1 MNENYAVP
9 AVALVVV
16 ATVFVGA
23 FGLRISRTTSDFYV
37 ASRTVGPRL
46 NAAAISGEYLSA
58 ASFLGIAGL
67 VLVQGPDMLWY
78 PVGYTAGYLLL
89 LLFVA
94 APLRRSGAYTLPDFA
109 EARLASQAVRRL
121 AGAFVVG
128 VGWLYLLPQLQG
140 AGLTLAVLTDAP
152 DWAGGVIVAVVV
164 VATVAAG
171 GMRSITF
178 VQAFQY
184 WLKLTALL
192 VPALFLVLAWQG
204 DGAPRHPFDEP
215 ATFREQRVVRVED
228 GLDLKLKAPLT
239 VTVTGTVDGRP
250 HQGQV
255 LRLPAGTHHIDRG
268 TRLTFAKGAAVP
280 QADRGT
286 NGGMS
291 TSLAEGR
298 EERPLY
304 ATYGL
309 ILATFLGTM
318 GLPHVVVRFYT
329 SPHGVAARRTTVAV
343 LGLIGAFYLLPPV
356 YGALGRLYAP
366 ELALTSDADAAVLLL
381 PDRVIGGLGGDLLG
395 ALVAGGA
402 FAAFLSTAS
411 GLTMAVAGVLTQDVL
426 PSRGV
431 RHFRLGTVIAMAV
444 PLAASA
450 IVGGLPV
457 ADAVGLAFAVSA
469 SSFCPLLVLGI
480 WWRRLTPPGA
490 AAGMLGGGGSAL
502 VAVAATMA
510 GFPGTGA
517 LHALLAWPALWSV
530 PLGFLT
536 MILVSLATP
545 GRVPAGTAAILARF
559 HLPEELSGAHGGHGG
574 HGLSGGARTEVTRT

>member
-1 MNENYAVP
+1 MNQNYSVP
-9 AVALVVV
+9 AVALVVL
-16 ATVFVGA
+16 ATVLVGA

-78 PVGYTAGYLLL
+78 PVGYTAGYLVL

-109 EARLASQAVRRL
+109 EARLASQQVRRL

-128 VGWLYLLPQLQG
+128 IGWLYLLPQLQG
-140 AGLTLAVLTDAP
+140 AGLTLAVLTGAP
-152 DWAGGVIVAVVV
+152 DSLGGIIVAVVV

-192 VPALFLVLAWQG
+192 VPALFLLLAWQG
-204 DGAPRHPFDEP
+204 DGAPRGAFAEP
-215 ATFREQRVVRVED
+215 ATFRDHRVVRIDD
-228 GLDLKLKAPLT
+228 GLDLELARPLD
-239 VTVTGTVDGRP
+239 VTVTGTIDGRDYTE
-250 HQGQV
+250 Q
-255 LRLPAGTHHIDRG
+255 RLALVAGVHRVEDG
-268 TRLTFAKGAAVP
+268 TRLAFAGGDPVPAV
-280 QADRGT
+280 ARG
-286 NGGMS
+286 NGGGMS
-291 TSLAEGR
+291 SQLESGR

-329 SPHGVAARRTTVAV
+329 SPHGVAARRTTVTV

-366 ELALTSDADAAVLLL
+366 ELTLAGDADAAVLLL
-381 PDRVIGGLGGDLLG
+381 PDRMIGGLGADLLG

-431 RHFRLGTVIAMAV
+431 RHFRLGTVLSMVV
-444 PLAASA
+444 PLVASVL
-450 IVGGLPV
+450 VGGLPV

-490 AAGMLGGGGSAL
+490 AAGMLLGGGSAFA
-502 VAVAATMA
+502 AVAATMA
-510 GFPGTGA
+510 GCPGTGF

-530 PLGFLT
+530 PLGFLA
-536 MILVSLATP
+536 MLLVSLATP

-559 HLPEELSGAHGGHGG
+559 HLPEELRA
-574 HGLSGGARTEVTRT
+574 EVKA

>member
-1 MNENYAVP
+1 MNSSYAVP

-16 ATVFVGA
+16 ATVLVGA

-78 PVGYTAGYLLL
+78 PVGYTAGYLVL

-109 EARLASQAVRRL
+109 EARLASYAVRRL

-140 AGLTLAVLTDAP
+140 AGLTLTVLTGAP
-152 DWAGGVIVAVVV
+152 QSLGGLIVAFVV

-192 VPALFLVLAWQG
+192 VPVLFLVLAWQG
-204 DGAPRHPFDEP
+204 DGAPRHAFEEP
-215 ATFREQRVVRVED
+215 ATFREQRVVRVDD
-228 GLDLKLKAPLT
+228 GLDLTLDRPLT
-239 VTVTGTVDGRP
+239 VTASGTIDGRS
-250 HQGQV
+250 HDERRI
-255 LRLPAGTHHIDRG
+255 RLPAGTHRIEAG
-268 TRLTFAKGAAVP
+268 TRLTFAEGAPVP
-280 QADRGT
+280 RADRGT

-291 TSLAEGR
+291 TSLETGR

-343 LGLIGAFYLLPPV
+343 LGLIGAFYLLPPL
-356 YGALGRLYAP
+356 YGALGRLYTP
-366 ELALTSDADAAVLLL
+366 NS
-381 PDRVIGGLGGDLLG
+381 
-395 ALVAGGA
+395 
-402 FAAFLSTAS
+402 
-411 GLTMAVAGVLTQDVL
+411 
-426 PSRGV
+426 PSPATR
-431 RHFRLGTVIAMAV
+431 
-444 PLAASA
+444 
-450 IVGGLPV
+450 
-457 ADAVGLAFAVSA
+457 
-469 SSFCPLLVLGI
+469 
-480 WWRRLTPPGA
+480 TPP
-490 AAGMLGGGGSAL
+490 SCCC
-502 VAVAATMA
+502 
-510 GFPGTGA
+510 P
-517 LHALLAWPALWSV
+517 
-530 PLGFLT
+530 
-536 MILVSLATP
+536 
-545 GRVPAGTAAILARF
+545 TA
-559 HLPEELSGAHGGHGG
+559 
-574 HGLSGGARTEVTRT
+574 